1 MLWLDGKKIQGHGL
15 RVSAALPLASEDMSG
30 NSSATPKAETG
41 DKGKSLSVSL
51 QIRYQ
56 DAAWLSDLI
65 ALAEGKDG
73 NQERRMFAI
82 QNRTAQAMGI
92 KQVKFDG
99 NLDVKEADRLR
110 AWEVSFTL
118 AEYRSTPEKVEERNP
133 KAAARSTAAQT
144 ATGTAAGGSSG
155 SAASSGASS
164 AATGGTEP
172 LSGFEKVLK
181 RLDDALK

>member
-56 DAAWLSDLI
+56 DATWLSDLI

-73 NQERRMFAI
+73 NQERRMFAV

-133 KAAARSTAAQT
+133 KAAARKVSSQT
-144 ATGTAAGGSSG
+144 ATGTVAGGTSG
-155 SAASSGASS
+155 GTGAAASGATANS
-164 AATGGTEP
+164 AEP
-172 LSGFEKVLK
+172 LSGVEKVLK
-181 RLDDALK
+181 WLDDRVK